1 MVLTQV
7 DDRAET
13 AGRGGGGTY
22 RTLARHPIRATRRE
36 LLRVAGGRRRAR
48 ALFLLACVLALDTAD
63 VSTIGA
69 IAGRLEPALS
79 LSNTELGLLVA
90 VPALAAAVATVP
102 VGVLT
107 DRVNR
112 VRLMSVSVLVWGVA
126 MVASGL
132 TGSFGL
138 LLVTRVALGAANA
151 TAGPTVSSLTG
162 DLFAPRER
170 GRVYGLI
177 LSGELLGAGLGFV
190 LSGELAALSW
200 RAAFFALAVPS
211 AMLAVALWRLLPEP
225 ERGGASRLARE
236 DTDADRGDEAS
247 PRTRRRTPEDHAHE
261 SVAQRQVELQR
272 VDPNE
277 GLVLRENP
285 ARMGLWMATRYV
297 LRIPTNVVL
306 IVSSALG
313 YFYLAGVQTFGVVYF
328 RGEFGVS
335 QSSASLLLVL
345 IGLGGIA
352 GVVAGGRLADRLL
365 RQGVI
370 AARILVAA
378 ASTIATVALFLPA
391 LLLRSLGLAMP
402 LFVLAGAAFA
412 ARNPALDAARLD
424 IMHHRLWGR
433 AEAVRTLLRQLTVAI
448 APLLFG
454 FLADQLASRQHG
466 GSAQHG
472 FGASASAAGL
482 KIAFLILLVAVVVS
496 GILTLRAR
504 RTYPVDVA
512 TAVASENEVHAVS

>member
-1 MVLTQV
+1 MLLTRV
-7 DDRAET
+7 DDRAVHRQDSA
-13 AGRGGGGTY
+13 AGY
-22 RTLARHPIRATRRE
+22 LAAARHPIRAARRE
-36 LLRVAGGRRRAR
+36 ALRVAGGRARAR
-48 ALFLLACVLALDTAD
+48 ALVLLACVLALDTAD
-63 VSTIGA
+63 ISTIGA

-90 VPALAAAVATVP
+90 IPAVAAALATPP

-112 VRLMSVSVLVWGVA
+112 VRLMSVSVLVWGAA

-132 TGSFGL
+132 SGSFGA

-190 LSGELAALSW
+190 VSGELATLSW
-200 RAAFFALAVPS
+200 RVAFFALAVPS
-211 AMLAVALWRLLPEP
+211 VALAAALWRLLPEP
-225 ERGGASRLARE
+225 ERGGAGRLRRE
-236 DTDADRGDEAS
+236 DPETEAGDEPALGG
-247 PRTRRRTPEDHAHE
+247 DHGSLDDDAGA
-261 SVAQRQVELQR
+261 SVAQRQAERQR
-272 VDPNE
+272 VSPNE
-277 GLVLRENP
+277 GLVLRSNP
-285 ARMGLWMATRYV
+285 TAMGLWRATRYV

-313 YFYLAGVQTFGVVYF
+313 YFYLTGLQTFGDVYF
-328 RGEFGVS
+328 RGEFGAP
-335 QSSASLLLVL
+335 QSLAALLLAL
-345 IGLGGIA
+345 IGLGGLA
-352 GVVAGGRLADRLL
+352 GVVFGGRLADRLL
-365 RQGVI
+365 RKGVI
-370 AARILVAA
+370 DGRIVVGAVSALAA
-378 ASTIATVALFLPA
+378 VALLVPA
-391 LLLRSLGLAMP
+391 LLAQSLVVAMP

-433 AEAVRTLLRQLTVAI
+433 AEAVRTLLRQLTVAA
-448 APLLFG
+448 APLAFG
-454 FLADQLASRQHG
+454 LIADEFGARGTVSGRGQ
-466 GSAQHG
+466 G
-472 FGASASAAGL
+472 FGAGAGAGGL
-482 KIAFLILLVAVVVS
+482 KIAFLLMLITLAGS

-504 RTYPVDVA
+504 WTYPVDVA
-512 TAVASENEVHAVS
+512 TAAASERAAAASR